1 MEDPFSHEHF
11 KSILL
16 KLLMQIHE
24 LHISPFLACYTVFFF
39 WFNLKLKDK
48 DAIFTYNVAAK

>member
-24 LHISPFLACYTVFFF
+24 LHISSFLACYTVFFF
-39 WFNLKLKDK
+39 FGLISKDK